1 MSKLSRE
8 VSMCGGY
15 LGKTLLGRGNGQCKF
30 PKLGASLECGRR
42 KETDV
47 LAVKKRRAEVNREP
61 CGPSRPV
68 KKDFGFCSE

>member
-1 MSKLSRE
+1 VSKLSSE
-8 VSMCGGY
+8 VSVCGGY
-15 LGKTLLGRGNGQCKF
+15 LGKTVLGRGHGQCKS

-42 KETDV
+42 KETEV

-61 CGPSRPV
+61 HGPSRPV